1 MPPGYIC
8 GNSLGVVYGSESAL
22 PALKMLLAIMNSTV
36 FEYQAR
42 SMLVSNHVSAGIVK
56 QIRVPQPC
64 VDTNIVELVDK
75 QLHGEDV
82 EEAIELAIAQLYGLP
97 ADEYK
102 TVIDSFGFDDIKKTR
117 IIRRYREI
125 CQDGEK
131 EL

>member
-1 MPPGYIC
+1 M
-8 GNSLGVVYGSESAL
+8 
-22 PALKMLLAIMNSTV
+22 
-36 FEYQAR
+36 
-42 SMLVSNHVSAGIVK
+42 SNHVSAGIVK